1 MSQRVLA
8 AIALTVLAGPG
19 FVSAE
24 ARQGTA
30 ATAQAPAGGE
40 TRWTTIERPS
50 QFGKDR
56 DKRYREYDEKYGK
69 GNWRL
74 VWEVGGSAID
84 RDGIVMLYEDAYY
97 FFFKSHPDALERLL
111 KDASD
116 VYDDAPSNVT
126 SGLDYDKQETD
137 RTHLQDISIRRVVIR
152 LGRAF
157 TGKQLVQ
164 IRDTQ
169 GSHPLSVTLS
179 PGQVPF
185 HMPELIKQPEATG
198 WWKPG
203 TVESFYQSNRVLQ
216 VKRSAQP

>member
-1 MSQRVLA
+1 MRRLLVGLA
-8 AIALTVLAGPG
+8 LFALVAPAALAGDAAWAEPG
-19 FVSAE
+19 QAQGAAAE
-24 ARQGTA
+24 AQDT
-30 ATAQAPAGGE
+30 
-40 TRWTTIERPS
+40 WTTIERPS

-56 DKRYREYDEKYGK
+56 DKRYREFDEKYGK

-74 VWEVGGSAID
+74 VWEVGGHAID

-97 FFFKSHPDALERLL
+97 FFLKAHPEILDRLL
-111 KDASD
+111 ADARD
-116 VYDDAPSNVT
+116 VYDDAPTNVT

-137 RTHLQDISIRRVVIR
+137 RTHLQDISLRRVAIR
-152 LGRAF
+152 FGRWF
-157 TGKQLVQ
+157 TGKDLVQ

-203 TVESFYQSNRVLQ
+203 TVECFYQSNRVLQ
-216 VKRSAQP
+216 VKKAAKP